1 MPSNPNELPADF
13 EFPEELPAD
22 FFAAQPGELGAN
34 VAYPPDVVPQ
44 EQAPPLS
51 WWEAA
56 FPRSVAVADRPA
68 YDPRALA
75 AAGLDVVTFLGRAY
89 ASLARPEGESYAD
102 AMARLSPPA
111 VMPQAEGRIGSE
123 GSDRFAESV
132 LRDPA
137 TAALSVIPGAWL
149 GRALSKAPVIFRGAG
164 VGSAYGSGVAATRQ
178 AENLAAG
185 RDLSG
190 GEVAR
195 DVAVGSGLGTGF
207 GLIGAGLTAAG
218 RAAAP
223 AAMKLAK
230 VGVKY
235 REAVEK
241 ALPEMIQRGILAPT
255 VGGMERNAARME
267 QDITGRYAAAKVGTE
282 GVPAISLGLYGSRA
296 AGKVRDLADRAAIGP
311 DDEAAAAEW
320 IMSRAMRPKPAP
332 GGASPGMVD
341 VPTAIT
347 ARSQARKAAGSY
359 ESQAPTSARREA
371 MQEAADE
378 FAAGINERMGVVA
391 PEVRAVDQFAAPY
404 YQFRPYLDA
413 IGRRGNNYEIGLT
426 ELGAA
431 GLGGTVGSAGGPLG
445 SAAGAIPAA
454 LLARAQRSPAYP
466 WALAGAGRLGARM
479 SQTPGVFAGRIGLG
493 LRGSQTDNA
502 RGR

>member
-1 MPSNPNELPADF
+1 MMAGEWEVVSEDDLP
-13 EFPEELPAD
+13 
-22 FFAAQPGELGAN
+22 PGWNVVAEDD
-34 VAYPPDVVPQ
+34 VAYPPEVVPA
-44 EQAPPLS
+44 EQAPAGLS

-75 AAGLDVVTFLGRAY
+75 AAGLDV
-89 ASLARPEGESYAD
+89 ASLPGRLLASSVRPEGEQFTD
-102 AMARLSPPA
+102 AMARLQASPRAGERGILPG
-111 VMPQAEGRIGSE
+111 QQLG
-123 GSDRFAESV
+123 ESI
-132 LRDPA
+132 LRDPS
-137 TAALSVIPGAWL
+137 TPVLSAIPGAWL
-149 GRALSKAPVIFRGAG
+149 GRVLAKAPVVARGAG
-164 VGSAYGSGVAATRQ
+164 IGTAYGSGVAATRQ
-178 AENLAAG
+178 AENVAAG

-190 GEVAR
+190 GEALQ
-195 DVAVGSGLGTGF
+195 DVGVGAGLGSGLG
-207 GLIGAGLTAAG
+207 LLGAGLTMAG
-218 RAAAP
+218 RAAVP

-235 REAVEK
+235 REGVEQ
-241 ALPEMIQRGILAPT
+241 AIPEMIRRGLLAPT
-255 VGGMERNAARME
+255 VGGIERNAARME

-282 GVPAISLGLYGSRA
+282 GVPAVSLGLYGTRA

-320 IMSRAMRPKPAP
+320 IMARAMRPKPAA
-332 GGASPGMVD
+332 GAASAGMVD

-378 FAAGINERMGVVA
+378 FAAGINERIAQVA
-391 PEVRAVDQFAAPY
+391 PAVRAVDQYAAPY
-404 YQFRPYLDA
+404 YQFRPYLEA
-413 IGRRGNNYEIGLT
+413 LGRRGNNYEIGLT

-454 LLARAQRSPAYP
+454 ILARAQRSPAYP
-466 WALAGAGRLGARM
+466 WALAGAGRFGARM
-479 SQTPGVFAGRIGLG
+479 APAPGVFASRLGLG

-502 RGR
+502 RGAQ

>member
-1 MPSNPNELPADF
+1 MMAGEWDVVSEEDLP
-13 EFPEELPAD
+13 
-22 FFAAQPGELGAN
+22 PGWNVVSESD

-51 WWEAA
+51 WWESA

-75 AAGLDVVTFLGRAY
+75 AAGLDVASLPGRAY

-102 AMARLSPPA
+102 AMARLTPPA
-111 VMPQAEGRIGSE
+111 VMPQAEGRLGSE
-123 GSDRFAESV
+123 GSDRFAETV

-137 TAALSVIPGAWL
+137 TAALSVVPVAWL
-149 GRALSKAPVIFRGAG
+149 GRALSKAPVVFRGAG
-164 VGSAYGSGVAATRQ
+164 VGGAYGSGVAATRQ
-178 AENLAAG
+178 AENLSAG

-195 DVAVGSGLGTGF
+195 DVAVGSGIGSGF
-207 GLIGAGLTAAG
+207 GLLGAGLTAAG

-230 VGVKY
+230 VTPKY
-235 REAVEK
+235 REAVENS
-241 ALPEMIQRGILAPT
+241 LPEMIRRGILAPT
-255 VGGMERNAARME
+255 VGGMERNAALMQR
-267 QDITGRYAAAKVGTE
+267 DITGKYSAALAGTE
-282 GVPAISLGLYGSRA
+282 GVPAVSLGLYGERA
-296 AGKVRDLADRAAIGP
+296 AQKVRDLAGRGRIGP
-311 DDEAAAAEW
+311 EDEAAAIDW
-320 IMSRAMRPKPAP
+320 IMGRALRPNAAT
-332 GGASPGMVD
+332 GAASPGMVD
-341 VPTAIT
+341 AGTAVT
-347 ARSQARKAAGSY
+347 VRSQARKAAGSY
-359 ESQAPTSARREA
+359 ESQAPKSPRREA

-378 FAAGINERMGVVA
+378 LAAGINDRFRSASPAIRE
-391 PEVRAVDQFAAPY
+391 VDQFAAPY
-404 YQFRPYLDA
+404 YQFSPYMEAL
-413 IGRRGNNYEIGLT
+413 GRRGNNYEIGLT